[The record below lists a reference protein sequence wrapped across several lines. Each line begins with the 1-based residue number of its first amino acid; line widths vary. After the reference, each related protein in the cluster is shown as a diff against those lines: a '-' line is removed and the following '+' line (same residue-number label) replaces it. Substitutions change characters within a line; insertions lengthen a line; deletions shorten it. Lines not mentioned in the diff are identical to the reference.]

1 MDEQTK
7 NHPSSANDGARAGSQ
22 DILDQARWLYG
33 IHADRSNSA
42 QQRATAVMAF
52 AGGVL
57 AITSSAVPESPS
69 WIHLAAF
76 LVTLTLAVIAV
87 GLAMWSL
94 VPQPTE
100 GPSVADLRE
109 QWRKHHAAEGSVE
122 HVHQI
127 TESLLR
133 TTAHEKPS
141 FLTLA
146 REDANG
152 RMKRLRWAYW
162 ALGASLV
169 ALSVLSALTAFH
181 P

>member
-7 NHPSSANDGARAGSQ
+7 STPPSVDAEVRAGSQ

-57 AITSSAVPESPS
+57 AITSSVVPESPS
-69 WIHLAAF
+69 SFELFAF
-76 LVTLTLAVIAV
+76 FMTLGLAVIAV

-94 VPQPTE
+94 VPRPSE
-100 GPSVADLRE
+100 GPSVGDLQA
-109 QWRKHHAAEGSVE
+109 QWVGHRAPNGPVE

-133 TTAHEKPS
+133 TTAESEPS
-141 FLTLA
+141 FLSLA
-146 REDANG
+146 RDDANA

-162 ALGASLV
+162 ALGGSLV
-169 ALSVLSALTAFH
+169 ALSVLSALTAFY

>member
-7 NHPSSANDGARAGSQ
+7 SRPRPVDGEVRAGSQ

-52 AGGVL
+52 AGAVL
-57 AITSSAVPESPS
+57 AITSSAMPESPGWLQS
-69 WIHLAAF
+69 IAF
-76 LVTLTLAVIAV
+76 LITLALAVASV
-87 GLAMWSL
+87 GLAISSL
-94 VPQPTE
+94 APRATE
-100 GPSVADLRE
+100 GPSVNDLRE
-109 QWRKHHAAEGSVE
+109 QWRQHRKSDGPVE

-133 TTAHEKPS
+133 TTADEEPS
-141 FLTLA
+141 FLDHA
-146 REDANG
+146 REEANR
-152 RMKRLRWAYW
+152 RMTRLKWAYW
-162 ALGASLV
+162 ALGSSLV

>member
-1 MDEQTK
+1 MIKEAPDR
-7 NHPSSANDGARAGSQ
+7 AAVRAGSQ

-57 AITSSAVPESPS
+57 AITSSAAQDPPTVAQ
-69 WIHLAAF
+69 LVAF
-76 LVTLTLAVIAV
+76 LGTLVLAVGTV
-87 GLAMWSL
+87 GLAIWSL
-94 VPQPTE
+94 VPRPSE
-100 GPSVADLRE
+100 GPSVSDLRK
-109 QWRKHHAAEGSVE
+109 QWLSHRKSDGEVE

-133 TTAHEKPS
+133 AITPEKPS

-146 REDANG
+146 REDANR

-162 ALGASLV
+162 ALGGSLV
-169 ALSVLSALTAFH
+169 CLAALSALNTLQS
-181 P
+181 